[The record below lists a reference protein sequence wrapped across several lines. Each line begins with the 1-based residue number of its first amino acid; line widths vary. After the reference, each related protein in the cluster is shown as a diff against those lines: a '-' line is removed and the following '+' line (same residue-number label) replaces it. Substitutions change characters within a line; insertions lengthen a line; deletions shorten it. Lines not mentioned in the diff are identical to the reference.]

1 MIQRSFKEPKPTLY
15 VVSTPIGNLSDMT
28 YRAVEVLKEVD
39 FIFAEDTRN
48 SGVLLKHFHID
59 TQMIS
64 YHEYNKEEKSIEAIK
79 MLESGKN
86 LAIITDAGTP
96 GISDPGYV
104 LIQKVIEQ
112 NFYVVPIPGASAS
125 LTALVGS
132 GLSMQPHT
140 FIGFLSRKR
149 SEAKDLLDGYQV
161 SHQTLII
168 YESPMRI
175 SQTLKLIYDVL
186 GNRDIA
192 IARELTK
199 TFETWIRTSLE
210 EAIDMEHI
218 NKGEYVIVVDGF
230 HGEID
235 YSDVSIKEHV
245 QNFIDEGMTEK
256 DAMKKVAS
264 LRKIPKNE
272 VYKAFKINA

>member
-1 MIQRSFKEPKPTLY
+1 MIQRSFKEPKPMIY

-59 TQMIS
+59 TKMIS
-64 YHEYNKEEKSIEAIK
+64 YHEFNKEEKSLEALK
-79 MLESGKN
+79 LLESGHN
-86 LAIITDAGTP
+86 LAVITDAGTP

-104 LIQKVIEQ
+104 LIQMAIKHD
-112 NFYVVPIPGASAS
+112 FYVVPVPGASAS
-125 LTALVGS
+125 LSALVGS

-140 FIGFLSRKR
+140 FIGFLSRKK
-149 SEAKDLLDGYQV
+149 SEAKQVLETYKLLN
-161 SHQTLII
+161 STLVI

-175 SQTLKLIYDVL
+175 KNTLEVIYAVL
-186 GNRDIA
+186 GDRDIA

-199 TFETWIRTSLE
+199 TFETWIRTSLK
-210 EAIDMEHI
+210 EAIDMEHM

-230 HGEID
+230 HGKIEYNDISI
-235 YSDVSIKEHV
+235 SDHV
-245 QNFIDEGMTEK
+245 QLFIDEDMNEK

-272 VYKAFKINA
+272 VYKAFKIK

>member
-1 MIQRSFKEPKPTLY
+1 MIQRSFKDEKSTLF

-28 YRAVEVLKEVD
+28 YRAVEVLQNVD
-39 FIFAEDTRN
+39 IIFAEDTRN
-48 SGVLLKHFHID
+48 SGVLLKHFNI
-59 TQMIS
+59 TTPMMS
-64 YHEYNKEEKSIEAIK
+64 YHEFNKEEKSLEAVK
-79 MLESGKN
+79 FLEEGKN

-104 LIQKVIEQ
+104 IIQKVLESS
-112 NFYVVPIPGASAS
+112 FYVVPIPGASAS

-140 FIGFLSRKR
+140 FIGFLPRKKGD
-149 SEAKDLLDGYQV
+149 AKTLLESYEKSDA
-161 SHQTLII
+161 TLII

-175 SQTLKLIYDVL
+175 TETLKTIYSVL
-186 GNRDIA
+186 GDREIA

-199 TFETWIRTSLE
+199 AFETWIRCRIT

-218 NKGEYVIVVDGF
+218 KKGEYVLIIDGN
-230 HGEID
+230 HKKENYDDISLYD
-235 YSDVSIKEHV
+235 HVELYIK
-245 QNFIDEGMTEK
+245 EGMTEK

-272 VYKAFKINA
+272 VYKAYKINV